1 MADWWMVA
9 VGLLLAHDTDAIQDS
24 LEGGILCIIRNTD
37 RLVLGKLWQGML
49 SRELKGFFMNFLD
62 LMLDAFLDAF

>member
-37 RLVLGKLWQGML
+37 RLVLENFG
-49 SRELKGFFMNFLD
+49 REC
-62 LMLDAFLDAF
+62 